1 MRLIDV
7 EELNKDLTLK
17 KRILTAKYGEYSSE
31 SGSYMSWKEVF
42 DLVNGAP
49 AVDAEPVRHG
59 HWECANG
66 QIGCVT
72 DNGNHAVLP
81 TKKCSECKRHV
92 AMVFHINYCPYC
104 GARMDEVEE

>member
-49 AVDAEPVRHG
+49 VVDAVEVVRCASCQ
-59 HWECANG
+59 HWGKSSKNCVGGYRRCALNNAW
-66 QIGCVT
+66 Q
-72 DNGNHAVLP
+72 AP
-81 TKKCSECKRHV
+81 E
-92 AMVFHINYCPYC
+92 FYCAS
-104 GARMDEVEE
+104 GERREE